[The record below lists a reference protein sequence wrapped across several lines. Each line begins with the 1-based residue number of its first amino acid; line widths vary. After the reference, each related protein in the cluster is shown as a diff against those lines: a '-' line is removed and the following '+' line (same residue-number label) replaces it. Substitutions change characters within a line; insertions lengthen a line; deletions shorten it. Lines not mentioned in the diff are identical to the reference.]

1 MAHLPTTWK
10 ERKEADL
17 ERKVERLQR
26 DQKFQWLRTR
36 TARRTLVII
45 SALLCVGI
53 IPGYAQGGAV
63 VGIVVTIGAWASWWV
78 LRISVRTVADLP
90 DRFLDERQRA
100 IRDRA
105 YLNAYRIYVSI
116 IGGLAT
122 IGLVVFVFV
131 SENDAVTLT
140 TTWNQ
145 AFGGVMFV
153 LVLASVL
160 PSMVVAWRDR
170 GESVV
175 EMGEDAR

>member
-1 MAHLPTTWK
+1 MPHLPTTWK
-10 ERKEADL
+10 ERKEVDL
-17 ERKVERLQR
+17 ERKVERVQHDQR
-26 DQKFQWLRTR
+26 FQWLRSR
-36 TARRTLVII
+36 RARRTLVII

-53 IPGYAQGGAV
+53 IPAFAQGGSIA
-63 VGIVVTIGAWASWWV
+63 GILVTIAAGASWWA
-78 LRISVRTVADLP
+78 LRISTRTVADLP

-105 YLNAYRIYVSI
+105 YLNAYRIYAWI
-116 IGGLAT
+116 MGGLAT
-122 IGLVVFVFV
+122 IGLVLFIVV

-145 AFGGVMFV
+145 AMGGVMFV

-170 GESVV
+170 GENP
-175 EMGEDAR
+175 D

>member
-1 MAHLPTTWK
+1 MPHLPTTWK

-26 DQKFQWLRTR
+26 DQKFQWMRSR
-36 TARRTLVII
+36 NARRVLVIV
-45 SALLCVGI
+45 SALFCVGI
-53 IPGYAQGGAV
+53 IPAFAQGGVV
-63 VGIVVTIGAWASWWV
+63 VGIVVTIAAAASWWA
-78 LRISVRTVADLP
+78 LRISVRTIADLP

-100 IRDRA
+100 IRDHA
-105 YLNAYRIYVSI
+105 YLNAYRIFVSI

-122 IGLVVFVFV
+122 IGLVIFVLV

-145 AFGGVMFV
+145 AMGGVMFV

-160 PSMVVAWRDR
+160 PSMVVAWSDA
-170 GESVV
+170 GELN
-175 EMGEDAR
+175 A